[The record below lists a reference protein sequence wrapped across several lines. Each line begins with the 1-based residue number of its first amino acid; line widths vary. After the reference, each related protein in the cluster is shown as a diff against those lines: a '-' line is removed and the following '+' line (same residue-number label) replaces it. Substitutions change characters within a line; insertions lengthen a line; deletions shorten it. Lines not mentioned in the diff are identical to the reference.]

1 MKLLTLFLLY
11 IFLIPVV
18 IAQNEP
24 LSDLDLSELRWQN
37 RVLVIFAGDIES
49 VKYQEQLRLI
59 RDRMEGIKDRDLKV
73 ISIFEDGNS
82 NMDGVNLSSSSVNL
96 IRKRF
101 EAKNNIFRFI
111 LIGKDG
117 AVKLNSPETVSM
129 DVLFERIDQMPMRRR
144 EINQ

>member
-11 IFLIPVV
+11 IFLIPVAV
-18 IAQNEP
+18 AQNEP

-37 RVLVIFAGDIES
+37 RALVIFAGDIES
-49 VKYQEQLRLI
+49 FKYQQQLRLI
-59 RDRMEGIKDRDLKV
+59 GDSMEGIKDRDLKV

-101 EAKNNIFRFI
+101 EAKKNIFRFI

-117 AVKLNSPETVSM
+117 AVKLDSPETVSM
-129 DVLFERIDQMPMRRR
+129 EVLFERIDQMPMRKR
-144 EINQ
+144 EMNQ

>member
-11 IFLIPVV
+11 IFLIPVAV
-18 IAQNEP
+18 AQNEP

-37 RVLVIFAGDIES
+37 RALVIFAGDIES
-49 VKYQEQLRLI
+49 FKYQQQLRLI
-59 RDRMEGIKDRDLKV
+59 GDSMEGIKDRDLKV

-101 EAKNNIFRFI
+101 EAKKNIFRFI

-117 AVKLNSPETVSM
+117 AVKLDSPETVSM
-129 DVLFERIDQMPMRRR
+129 EVLFERLDQMQMRKR
-144 EINQ
+144 EMNQ